1 MKVSVS
7 GWICRIAGVAGLS
20 FAAASLIGGGVW
32 AGEPSAAPLRLANAT
47 GQPLQAARDDALR
60 TAPRQRS
67 GFLSS
72 RLLPRLNRQFV
83 SLTPYQAMPDRGAA
97 LADFVLRDQLNDS
110 ARDQAESVTRKTV
123 EDYLLDTTGVGQFVQ
138 RVSEQSLGQLLNR
151 ISDKTSIQPGE
162 RARQGRSRRPTM
174 ELEVGISH
182 GVPTLELSSPVGQG
196 AFKANISPLGLVEL
210 EYQQGRKARTW
221 MYGKYDVGEGL
232 LDLGCRVRW

>member
-7 GWICRIAGVAGLS
+7 SWFCRVAGIAGLLL
-20 FAAASLIGGGVW
+20 AAASLVGGGAW
-32 AGEPSAAPLRLANAT
+32 AVEPTATPVRLAAAASP
-47 GQPLQAARDDALR
+47 PLDGARDLALR

-67 GFLSS
+67 GFLNE

-110 ARDQAESVTRKTV
+110 AREQAESVTRKTV
-123 EDYLLDTTGVGQFVQ
+123 EDYLLDTTGVGQFVD
-138 RVSEQSLGQLLNR
+138 RVSEQSLGKLLNR
-151 ISDKTSIQPGE
+151 ISDKTSIHTGE
-162 RARQGRSRRPTM
+162 RARPGRSRRPTM

-182 GVPTLELSSPVGQG
+182 CVPTLELSSRVGRG
-196 AFKANISPLGLVEL
+196 AFSANISPLGLVEL
-210 EYQQGRKARTW
+210 EYQRGRRARTW
-221 MYGKYDVGEGL
+221 MYGKYDAGEGM